1 MSTDAFDW
9 GPNTPPE
16 MPPPAPIGPIGE
28 RLLRYVDEGLAPTYG
43 DPEGLRDTARVL
55 ALAAVVDSPWNPTVA
70 RAAAQMFHAG
80 RGSGEGATPTSIRRR
95 VELLLAPMPRHP
107 WEPEGARRE
116 VLALALD
123 MVAVMVMAGQR
134 VNGDT
139 DDPPIAGM
147 NNMAG
152 ALSLLVEVMSRNL
165 AADDYRA
172 HLAGYPKEAI
182 RNAAFA
188 HSEFI
193 EGQIAAWC
201 PDAPPRPRRSRRVDP
216 LDEHRARNLA
226 ALLDEPDEQRAR
238 NLAALDALAAL
249 LDEPDEGGASGGAA

>member
-43 DPEGLRDTARVL
+43 DPAELHDTARVL
-55 ALAAVVDSPWNPTVA
+55 ALAAVVDSPWNQTVA

-80 RGSGEGATPTSIRRR
+80 RSSGESTDENIRRR
-95 VELLLAPMPRHP
+95 VELLLTPMPRHP

-116 VLALALD
+116 VLALVLD

-139 DDPPIAGM
+139 GDPPIAGM
-147 NNMAG
+147 KNMAN
-152 ALSLLVEVMSRNL
+152 ALAQLVNVMSENL

-172 HLAGYPKEAI
+172 QLAGYPKEVI
-182 RNAAFA
+182 QSAAFR
-188 HSEFI
+188 HGEFI
-193 EGQIAAWC
+193 ERDVAAWC

-216 LDEHRARNLA
+216 
-226 ALLDEPDEQRAR
+226 PDEQRAR

-249 LDEPDEGGASGGAA
+249 LDEPDEPDEGGAAGGAA